1 MRKDLTV
8 LALAALAFAGP
19 ALAEKGGHHGKDRG
33 DDYEGE
39 YRGKG
44 QDCPPG
50 LAKKHNG
57 CQPPGQARKNFERG
71 EYVPSGYSH
80 YTAYR
85 DIPYRYRLHIRY
97 GARYRYIYEDDRVY
111 VVDPTT
117 RLIRDI
123 VDLLR

>member
-1 MRKDLTV
+1 MRNKV
-8 LALAALAFAGP
+8 LIAAIAALAFASP
-19 ALAEKGGHHGKDRG
+19 VLAEKGGHHGNDRG
-33 DDYEGE
+33 NDRFDKEDYGD
-39 YRGKG
+39 RN
-44 QDCPPG
+44 CPPG

-57 CQPPGQARKNFERG
+57 CQPPGQARKAFERG
-71 EYVPSGYSH
+71 QYLPEGYSH

-85 DIPYRYRLHIRY
+85 DIPFRYRSRIRY
-97 GARYRYIYEDDRVY
+97 GQRYRYIYEENRVY